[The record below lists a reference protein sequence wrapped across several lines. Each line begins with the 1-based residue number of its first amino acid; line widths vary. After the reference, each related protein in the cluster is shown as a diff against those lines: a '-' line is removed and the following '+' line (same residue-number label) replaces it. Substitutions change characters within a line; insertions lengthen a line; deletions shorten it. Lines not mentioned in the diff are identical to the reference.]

1 MNGRSSNGLGAPDT
15 LGFSLG
21 RASPGNE
28 FVPLSI
34 EPHSAP
40 ALTR

>member
-1 MNGRSSNGLGAPDT
+1 MNGLSSNGLGGPESARFELERP
-15 LGFSLG
+15 
-21 RASPGNE
+21 SPGNE